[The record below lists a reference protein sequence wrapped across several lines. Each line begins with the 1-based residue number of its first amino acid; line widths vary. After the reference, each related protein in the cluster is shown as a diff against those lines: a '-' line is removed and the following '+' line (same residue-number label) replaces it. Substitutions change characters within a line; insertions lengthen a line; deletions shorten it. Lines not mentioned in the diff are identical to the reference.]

1 MEMNRDELMTL
12 ILDHYESPRNRG
24 SIHSADISHEG
35 VNPGCGD
42 IVKMFIKI
50 DDQNIIEDVKFM
62 GEGCILSQAGA
73 SIITENVFGKAI
85 QEVEIMTTETITDI
99 IGKDLALARPK
110 CTTPG
115 LATVKSAIR
124 EWKKI
129 CKSRLDI

>member
-1 MEMNRDELMTL
+1 MEMNSDELMTL
-12 ILDHYESPRNRG
+12 ILDHYERPRNRG
-24 SIHSADISHEG
+24 SIDSADISHEG
-35 VNPGCGD
+35 VNPGYGD

-85 QEVEIMTTETITDI
+85 QEVEIMTTETI
-99 IGKDLALARPK
+99 GKDLALARPK